1 MLKMKKK
8 DHPQISTTLR
18 QGSECNMTNIF
29 RVSLFCSLLHGSL
42 GEWDNIKVWEKKEMF
57 AKYHEADVR

>member
-42 GEWDNIKVWEKKEMF
+42 GE
-57 AKYHEADVR
+57 